1 MFNKK
6 PRSSETVDT
15 PAKKSK
21 QDVLHDSALN
31 WESSRIEQI
40 ERSERRAWRIAMIS
54 VLASAGL
61 VVAIVLMMPLKE
73 NTPYVVRVDNATGI
87 PDIITSLDSKGV
99 SVDEVMDKYW
109 LAQYVRAH
117 ETYDWFTLQKDY
129 DAVGLLSSPVI
140 GAEYSQL
147 FEGKDALD
155 KKYSNGVRVTVEII
169 SVVPH
174 NKNIGTVR
182 FTKTTKRVDDVTS
195 PGTVTRW
202 VATIGYEYRRASG
215 IRESARLVNPFGFQ
229 VTSYRVDPEM
239 GATK

>member
-117 ETYDWFTLQKDY
+117 D
-129 DAVGLLSSPVI
+129 
-140 GAEYSQL
+140 
-147 FEGKDALD
+147 
-155 KKYSNGVRVTVEII
+155 
-169 SVVPH
+169 
-174 NKNIGTVR
+174 
-182 FTKTTKRVDDVTS
+182 
-195 PGTVTRW
+195 
-202 VATIGYEYRRASG
+202 
-215 IRESARLVNPFGFQ
+215 RL
-229 VTSYRVDPEM
+229 
-239 GATK
+239 

>member
-1 MFNKK
+1 MFSRK
-6 PRSSETVDT
+6 PRVQAPADDPT
-15 PAKKSK
+15 PTGKQAKFHE
-21 QDVLHDSALN
+21 DAMN
-31 WESSRIEQI
+31 WEVSRIEQI
-40 ERSERRAWRIAMIS
+40 ERSERRAWRIATIA
-54 VLASAGL
+54 VLSSAVL
-61 VVAIVLMMPLKE
+61 VVAIALMMPLKE
-73 NTPYVVRVDNATGI
+73 NTPYVVRVDNATGV
-87 PDIITSLDSKGV
+87 PDIITSMDSKGV
-99 SVDEVMDKYW
+99 KFDEVMDKYW

-129 DAVGLLSSPVI
+129 DTVGLLSSPVV
-140 GAEYSQL
+140 GAEYAQL

-155 KKYSNGVRVTVEII
+155 KKYSNGVRVNVEII

-174 NKNIGTVR
+174 SKSIGTVR
-182 FTKTTKRVDDVTS
+182 FTKTTKRVDDAAS

-239 GATK
+239 GTTP

>member
-6 PRSSETVDT
+6 PRSSEIAET
-15 PAKKSK
+15 PAKQSK
-21 QDVLHDSALN
+21 QDVLHDSALS

-73 NTPYVVRVDNATGI
+73 NTPYVVRVDNTTGI

-129 DAVGLLSSPVI
+129 DTVGLLSSPVV
-140 GAEYSQL
+140 GAEYAQL

-182 FTKTTKRVDDVTS
+182 FTKTTKRVDDATS